1 MNSLATLARGV
12 TQHVWHNTVRR
23 GPQLRPYDSDRDN
36 FLTMCFQGDGH
47 YTHKFSVRY
56 LEKNFWEKI
65 SPRGVRPPKFLNG
78 FQMPPWA
85 MRLQNFIPIS
95 QKLWPLAS
103 GNCPVQTEKQK
114 NKKKQGRRCPA
125 QTGSPTALSHVPLD
139 RAGGT

>member
-1 MNSLATLARGV
+1 VNSRATLARGV

-47 YTHKFSVRY
+47 YIQTFSVRY
-56 LEKNFWEKI
+56 IGKKFSPGGLTPIFFLKFQFGIKGSAPEKFHPDI
-65 SPRGVRPPKFLNG
+65 SKTV
-78 FQMPPWA
+78 
-85 MRLQNFIPIS
+85 
-95 QKLWPLAS
+95 AS
-103 GNCPVQTEKQK
+103 SEQQLSCTNRQ
-114 NKKKQGRRCPA
+114 KKQGRRCPA